1 MAALKS
7 SNLIVTFL
15 LELAMLAALA
25 YWGLQTDASLP
36 VRIALGVGTPLVV
49 ALIWARFMA
58 PKSRRRLTGTPYLVL
73 KAVLFGA
80 AAIALVVTGEPALA
94 LVFVVMAVINQALM
108 MVWKQ

>member
-7 SNLIVTFL
+7 SNLIMTFL

-36 VRIALGVGTPLVV
+36 VRIALGIGTPLVV

-58 PKSRRRLTGTPYLVL
+58 PKSTRRLTGRAYLVL
-73 KAVLFGA
+73 KFILFA
-80 AAIALVVTGEPALA
+80 LAAIALVITGEPALA
-94 LVFVVMAVINQALM
+94 FVFVVMAVINQALM
-108 MVWKQ
+108 LVWRQ